1 LPLRSAALW
10 VLTLTLVVAQ
20 GACAHRTVPAA
31 TAIPGLVG
39 AEHVYTLTNLHPDEK
54 RARLYAAN
62 FMDKGLIPVCAEVTL
77 LTYEDGRMTFRV
89 NATEKEYEYLD
100 HDVSGEPFP
109 KHLARYFGAE
119 CPRAEL
125 DQLTDSERD
134 AVRLGTVAIGM
145 RRRAVI
151 LAMGYPPHRDTPSL
165 ELPRW
170 LYWHSRFNSF
180 AVEFDEDGEVARFYE

>member
-1 LPLRSAALW
+1 MHPRPAPAPVLLLALA
-10 VLTLTLVVAQ
+10 LAL
-20 GACAHRTVPAA
+20 GACAHSPVPAA
-31 TAIPGLVG
+31 TAIPGLAG
-39 AEHVYTLTNLHPDEK
+39 AAHIYTLTDLHPDEK
-54 RARLYAAN
+54 HARLYAAN
-62 FMDKGLIPVCAEVTL
+62 FMDKGLIPVCSEVTL
-77 LTYEDGRMTFRV
+77 LGYQDGRMTFRV

-109 KHLARYFGAE
+109 QHLARYFGPE
-119 CPRAEL
+119 CPRAEI

-145 RRRAVI
+145 RRSAVI

-165 ELPRW
+165 ALPRW

-180 AVEFDEDGEVARFYE
+180 AIEFDADGEVARFYE